1 MDLKIRKYFELKK
14 NKTTFQNQWD
24 AAEEVLRRIF
34 IASNVDTG
42 KEERSQ
48 INNLIFNAR
57 KKNQKKSKRNSS
69 RRKVI
74 KMRAEKSI
82 KLKTKNQENK
92 TNETESWSFEKIS
105 KIDLT
110 RLKRRKREDVNY
122 QYPE

>member
-14 NKTTFQNQWD
+14 NKTFQNQWD

-57 KKNQKKSKRNSS
+57 KKKLEKEQKELKQKEGNKDESREINKTENKKSR
-69 RRKVI
+69 
-74 KMRAEKSI
+74 EQ
-82 KLKTKNQENK
+82 NQ
-92 TNETESWSFEKIS
+92 
-105 KIDLT
+105 
-110 RLKRRKREDVNY
+110 
-122 QYPE
+122 